1 MTGVDTLGQ
10 TVAAQA
16 DAARASILAD
26 ADALDRV
33 AWSIYV
39 GIFAVLPLAVVA
51 FRTVMLAWH
60 YYLAGAIF
68 LCGALA
74 ICALDL
80 LRMKGMSK
88 LASLHD

>member
-1 MTGVDTLGQ
+1 MTVVDTLGE
-10 TVAAQA
+10 TAAAQA

-39 GIFAVLPLAVVA
+39 VIFALLPLTVVA
-51 FRTVMLAWH
+51 LRTVMLAWH
-60 YYLAGAIF
+60 YYLAGAFF

-80 LRMKGMSK
+80 LRMRRMR
-88 LASLHD
+88 

>member
-1 MTGVDTLGQ
+1 MTVVDTLGE

-39 GIFAVLPLAVVA
+39 AIFAVLPLAVVT

-60 YYLAGAIF
+60 YYLAGAFF
-68 LCGALA
+68 LGGALA

-80 LRMKGMSK
+80 RRMRLMGHR
-88 LASLHD
+88 APGR